1 MKTDYAV
8 RALIDLAQ
16 RYGQGQVQSG
26 DIAARQAIPEP
37 YLDQLLTM
45 LRKAGIIRS
54 VRGPQGGHALARAAA
69 QITLG
74 EVVLALEGSLAPA
87 GCLERPGECHQAP
100 GCAIREVWQEWQAA
114 SLHLLEGVTIADLV
128 ERQSRHQL
136 AITYH
141 I

>member
-26 DIAARQAIPEP
+26 EIAARQAIPEP

-54 VRGPQGGHALARAAA
+54 VRGPQGGHALAKAAS

-74 EVVLALEGSLAPA
+74 EVVLVLEGSLAPA
-87 GCLERPGECHQAP
+87 GCLERPGECHQAA
-100 GCAIREVWQEWQAA
+100 GCAIREVWQEWQAV
-114 SLHLLEGVTIADLV
+114 SLRLLEGITIADLA

-136 AITYH
+136 AIMYH

>member
-1 MKTDYAV
+1 MKTDYAM

-26 DIAARQAIPEP
+26 DIAARQAVPEP

-54 VRGPQGGHALARAAA
+54 VRGPQGGHALAKPPT

-74 EVVLALEGSLAPA
+74 EVVLVLEGSLAPA
-87 GCLERPGECHQAP
+87 SCLERSGDCHQAAA
-100 GCAIREVWQEWQAA
+100 CAVREVWQEWQAV
-114 SLHLLEGVTIADLV
+114 SMRLLEGITIADLA

-136 AITYH
+136 AIMYH